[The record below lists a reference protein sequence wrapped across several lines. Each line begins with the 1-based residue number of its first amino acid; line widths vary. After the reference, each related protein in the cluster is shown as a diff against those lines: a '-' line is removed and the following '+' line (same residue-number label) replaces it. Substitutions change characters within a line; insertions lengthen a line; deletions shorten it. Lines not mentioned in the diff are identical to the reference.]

1 MGRWRAAAAATKRSF
16 RAYNARYANARKANY
31 YRGRYV
37 AFLKKYKAVAAN
49 CAKSRARWAK
59 LTNAQVKAQRVY
71 LARNRNAR
79 RSAAVY
85 HRRYVAYLRL
95 LKARSKQRSAAY
107 KRYATYVRNANAWAK
122 RYNAVARG

>member
-1 MGRWRAAAAATKRSF
+1 MNFHFEKSRP
-16 RAYNARYANARKANY
+16 NY
-31 YRGRYV
+31 VSHRIPKTTQNSV
-37 AFLKKYKAVAAN
+37 QNQQHVAAN